1 MRIALIGEARTGKDT
16 IGEYLVK
23 KFFFSRLAFGDFMK
37 EEYFK
42 ANPQMLHLPKNRE
55 HMIEWSQPQVMD
67 DNHIWVRPLERRM
80 NIQHLKGQVDF
91 VITDMRQPH
100 EYIWAKERD
109 FIVIRVIADSKVTQ
123 ERAAAIG
130 EKLGKDLPMDFCEE
144 DFRIYN
150 NGNLADLYSQIDS
163 LVYQLEPI
171 VETP

>member
-37 EEYFK
+37 DEYFK
-42 ANPQMLHLPKNRE
+42 ANPEMMLLPKDRE
-55 HMIEWSQPQVMD
+55 HMIAWSQPKVIA
-67 DNHIWVRPLERRM
+67 DNHIWVRKLERVM
-80 NIQHLKGQVDF
+80 KAQLAGGQVDY

-100 EYIWAKERD
+100 EYVWAKERD
-109 FIVIRVIADSKVTQ
+109 FVVVRVIADSKVTQ

-163 LVYQLEPI
+163 LVFHKRMTK
-171 VETP
+171 TP